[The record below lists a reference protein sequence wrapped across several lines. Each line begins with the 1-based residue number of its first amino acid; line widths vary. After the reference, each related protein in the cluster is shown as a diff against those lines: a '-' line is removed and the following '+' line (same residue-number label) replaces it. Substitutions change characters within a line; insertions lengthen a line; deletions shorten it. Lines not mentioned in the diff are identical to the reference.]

1 MSSIIKTTVQK
12 IILVLT
18 AVLLLPA
25 SLAFAAGP
33 VEVVALFKDRAV
45 VRIAQEQQMLKVGET
60 SPAGVTL
67 LQADTAHA
75 RVSYRGQ
82 EYQLSLSSRVAGS
95 FAKPTSESVRISRD
109 RQGQY
114 RMRGALNDHMVD
126 FLVDTGASVV
136 ALSERQA
143 QMMGLDYRSGQ
154 RGSVETAQG
163 NANAYF
169 LLLDRVTLGGI
180 TRRKVR
186 ATVIEGTYPVDV
198 LLGMSFLNE
207 LSMNDN
213 EGVLTLTAKF

>member
-1 MSSIIKTTVQK
+1 MSSIVKNTVQK
-12 IILVLT
+12 IALVLT
-18 AVLLLPA
+18 TALLLSA

-45 VRIAQEQQMLKVGET
+45 VRLADEQQMLKVGET

-67 LQADTAHA
+67 LQADTAGA
-75 RVSYRGQ
+75 RVSYRGE
-82 EYQLSLSSRVAGS
+82 EYQLNLSSRVAGS
-95 FAKPTSESVRISRD
+95 FAKPQSESVRISRD

-154 RGSVETAQG
+154 RGSVQTAQG

-186 ATVIEGTYPVDV
+186 ATVIEGTYPTDV
-198 LLGMSFLNE
+198 LLGMSFLNA